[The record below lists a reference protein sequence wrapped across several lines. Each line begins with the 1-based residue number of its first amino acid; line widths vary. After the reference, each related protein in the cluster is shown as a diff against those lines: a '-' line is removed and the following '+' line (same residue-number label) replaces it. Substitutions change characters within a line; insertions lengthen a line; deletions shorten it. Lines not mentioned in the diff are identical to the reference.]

1 MRTVA
6 RQILAS
12 AGACA
17 VLAAGG
23 AAFTGWLVARKLTAP
38 VAERRY
44 GLSIRAVERDGDT
57 CTLVLDRTAETTR
70 PGIYNLW
77 FKHGGWVQLGS
88 KVQDRSPSE
97 IARVV
102 TGSSE
107 NLNPQPG
114 DRVSWS
120 GIYYA
125 TPRDAGL
132 EARDIMIS
140 TPSGPTPAWRIDDNA
155 SVWAIHI
162 HGLGSTRA
170 GTLRGVQ
177 VATDL
182 GYTSLVVS
190 YRNDGEGPRVGNGR
204 STLGLSEAGDVDA
217 AIGYAIRRGAEKIVL
232 FGWSLGAGI
241 ALQLAHR
248 VQYRMQYRGPIVALV
263 LESPVLDWADVI
275 KANCKRAGLTV
286 HAGRLAMPWLTTQPL
301 AHLLCLPCALPL
313 EEMNWVKR
321 AHELEVPTLILH
333 GAQDDSVPISAAR
346 SIQRQ
351 RPDLVTLESFDAGHT
366 LNWNVEAAR
375 WSDTVTKWL
384 TEKVGS

>member
-1 MRTVA
+1 MRPLA
-6 RQILAS
+6 RQVLAS
-12 AGACA
+12 AGVCA

-23 AAFTGWLVARKLTAP
+23 AALTAWLVARKLTAP
-38 VAERRY
+38 MSERSH
-44 GLSIRAVERDGDT
+44 GLTIRAVERDVDT
-57 CTLVLDRTAETTR
+57 CTLVLDRTTETTR
-70 PGIYNLW
+70 PGIYSLW
-77 FKHGGWVQLGS
+77 FKHGGWAQLGS
-88 KVQDRSPSE
+88 KAQGRGPTQ

-102 TGSSE
+102 TGPSE
-107 NLNPQPG
+107 NLTPQPG

-132 EARDIMIS
+132 EARDIMI
-140 TPSGPTPAWRIDDNA
+140 TTQNGPAPAWRIDSNP
-155 SVWAIHI
+155 SIWAIHI

-190 YRNDGEGPRVGNGR
+190 YRNDGEGPLIGNGR
-204 STLGLSEAGDVDA
+204 STLGFIEADDVDA

-232 FGWSLGAGI
+232 FGWSMGANI
-241 ALQLAHR
+241 ALQLAHP
-248 VQYRMQYRGPIVALV
+248 VQYRMQYRGLIVALV
-263 LESPVLDWADVI
+263 LDSPVLDWTDVI
-275 KANCKRAGLTV
+275 RANCKRAGLTE

-301 AHLLCLPCALPL
+301 AQLLGLPCVLPL

-321 AHELEVPTLILH
+321 AHELEVPMVILH
-333 GAQDDSVPISAAR
+333 GAQDDSAPISAAR

-366 LNWNVEAAR
+366 LNWNVEPAR
-375 WSDTVTKWL
+375 WGDTVTKWL

>member
-1 MRTVA
+1 MKPLA

-17 VLAAGG
+17 LLAAGG
-23 AAFTGWLVARKLTAP
+23 AAFTGWLIARKFTAP

-44 GLSIRAVERDGDT
+44 GLTIRAVERDCDT
-57 CTLVLDRTAETTR
+57 YTFVLDRTPETIR

-77 FKHGGWVQLGS
+77 FKRGGWAQLDS
-88 KVQDRSPSE
+88 KVHDRGPTQ
-97 IARVV
+97 IARVI
-102 TGSSE
+102 TGRSE
-107 NLNPQPG
+107 NLTPQPG

-132 EARDIMIS
+132 EARDIMITTS
-140 TPSGPTPAWRIDDNA
+140 NGPAPAWRIDGNA
-155 SVWAIHI
+155 STWAIHI

-177 VATDL
+177 VATDF

-190 YRNDGEGPRVGNGR
+190 FRNDGEGPRVANGR
-204 STLGLSEAGDVDA
+204 STLGLTEGDDVDA
-217 AIGYAIRRGAEKIVL
+217 AIDYAVRRGAEKIVL
-232 FGWSLGAGI
+232 FGWSMGASI

-248 VQYRMQYRGPIVALV
+248 VQYRVQHRGLIVALV

-275 KANCKRAGLTV
+275 KANCKRAGLTE

-301 AHLLCLPCALPL
+301 PQLLCLPCALPL

-321 AHELEVPTLILH
+321 AHELEVSTLILH
-333 GAQDDSVPISAAR
+333 GTQDDSVPISAAR

-366 LNWNVEAAR
+366 LNWNVEPAR